1 MTELHGIQNAAG
13 EFFAYGGPG
22 QASFEAGVTV
32 RTIRY
37 APEKAAA
44 IIAQLAR
51 NELPTIA
58 VPVALAPL
66 TEEQQRELAALL
78 NPPRQRRRR
87 QPRR

>member
-1 MTELHGIQNAAG
+1 MPELVGIQNAAG
-13 EFFAYGGPG
+13 EFFAHGGPG

-58 VPVALAPL
+58 APVPLTPL
-66 TEEQQRELAALL
+66 TEEEQRELTALL
-78 NPPRQRRRR
+78 NPPRRRSRRR
-87 QPRR
+87 PRR